1 MTPGARVCVR
11 LCVRICMRVRN
22 AAMPRQNVIVAVIV
36 SL

>member
-1 MTPGARVCVR
+1 MTAGARVCVR
-11 LCVRICMRVRN
+11 MCIRVRN